1 MYQFRPAAL
10 EDAQAINDI
19 YNDAIETTNATFDT
33 VAKPLSFREQW
44 LAVRQAHHPV
54 LVAEEEDG
62 GPVVGWASLNSYDAR
77 DAYRRTAEISIY
89 IDNEARG
96 KGLGRELM
104 DAILAA
110 GKATELRT
118 VIARITVDNEASIRL
133 HENAGFQSVGILRGV
148 GEKFGQLLDVC
159 IMQRTLTDD

>member
-1 MYQFRPAAL
+1 MYQFRPATL

-44 LAVRQAHHPV
+44 LAVRQANHPV
-54 LVAEEEDG
+54 LVAEEDDR
-62 GPVVGWASLNSYDAR
+62 VVGWASLNSYDAR

-96 KGLGRELM
+96 KGLGRDLM

-110 GKATELRT
+110 GRDTELLT

-133 HENAGFQSVGILRGV
+133 HENAGFQKVGVLKGV
-148 GEKFGQLLDVC
+148 GEKFGQLLDVS
-159 IMQRTLTDD
+159 IMQRTLTDG